1 MKIGVITYWDSQ
13 DNYGQL
19 LQCYAL
25 QHFLRNHGHDAF
37 LIRYRDTNIVKS
49 RFKLTKILDYAT
61 NFRAYFNYLLQLCN
75 EKRYGVVN
83 NNEYRNFNG
92 FRDTYLQMSDKIY
105 NREAIMRDAPEADCY
120 ICGSD
125 QIWGGSDIYYLSFV
139 PDGKKRIAYAPSF
152 GGTNPFIQ
160 KDADNIKSLLRKF
173 DFIGLRE
180 ASGARLLHDNGFPN
194 AVQVVDPTLLL
205 SAADYRFLAET
216 ADCEPRDA
224 FVYLLGSPV
233 ICKINKVFRFIEQHD
248 WTYRYVASQGRT
260 DIYEKTPLTI
270 PEWISSIIQSKIVV
284 TNSFHCV
291 VFSLIFHR
299 PFIFIPLAQSYARM
313 NDRLY
318 DILGKANLMAQIYSS
333 DFSDIPMSVDFS
345 NFDKYH
351 ESERERSKTI
361 LKSLL

>member
-1 MKIGVITYWDSQ
+1 MKIGVITFWDSQ

-25 QHFLRNHGHDAF
+25 QHFLRLNGHDAF
-37 LIRYRDTNIVKS
+37 LIRYREENISKS
-49 RFKLTKILDYAT
+49 GFKVSKLWDYVS
-61 NFRAYFNYLLQLCN
+61 NFSAYFNYFLRICN
-75 EKRYGVVN
+75 EKKYSAVN
-83 NNEYRNFNG
+83 NNELRDFNG
-92 FRDTYLQMSDKIY
+92 FRDTYLQMSDQIY
-105 NREAIMRDAPEADCY
+105 NRKTIAHDVPEADCY

-152 GGTNPFIQ
+152 GGVNPFAH
-160 KDADNIKSLLRKF
+160 KDSEHIKYLLNKF
-173 DFIGLRE
+173 DFIGVRE
-180 ASGARLLHDNGFPN
+180 TSGARLLNENGFPN
-194 AVQVVDPTLLL
+194 VVQVMDPTLLL
-205 SAADYRFLAET
+205 SSADYSVIAES

-233 ICKINKVFRFIEQHD
+233 ICKISKIFRFIERHN

-260 DIYEKTPLTI
+260 DTYDKIPLTI
-270 PEWISSIIQSKIVV
+270 PEWVNSIAQSKIVI

-299 PFIFIPLAQSYARM
+299 PFIFIPLAKSYARM

-318 DILGKANLMAQIYSS
+318 DILGKANLMAQIFKGN
-333 DFSDIPMSVDFS
+333 FSDIPMSVDFS
-345 NFDKYH
+345 IFDKYQ
-351 ESERERSKTI
+351 ESERERSK
-361 LKSLL
+361 KLLELYL